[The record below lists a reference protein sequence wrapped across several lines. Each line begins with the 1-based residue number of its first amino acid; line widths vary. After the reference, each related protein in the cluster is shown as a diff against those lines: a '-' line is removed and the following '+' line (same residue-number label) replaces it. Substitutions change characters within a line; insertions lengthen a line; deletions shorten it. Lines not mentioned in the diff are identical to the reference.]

1 MEISGRDP
9 VQQIK
14 DLFEI
19 DRLQPQD
26 RLPPERILAER
37 LNLPRS
43 AVRKALA
50 VLEEEGRIW
59 RHVGRGTFV
68 GARPND
74 EQTVLTTV
82 MAETNP
88 SEIMEARLVLEPK
101 LASLA
106 ALKATIKDLD
116 RMDTYLNRSV
126 EAAAISDF
134 EHWDSLLHSAVAK
147 ASGNSML
154 YSLFQVVNNTRQD
167 ALWGRLKEASLTPD
181 RRKHYCQQH
190 EEIVK
195 ALKNRDATKAEEAM
209 QTHIETVQGHLLSL
223 PSKKS
228 E

>member
-14 DLFEI
+14 DLLEI

-26 RLPPERILAER
+26 RLPPERVLSER
-37 LNLPRS
+37 LNIPRS

-59 RHVGRGTFV
+59 RQVGRGTFV
-68 GARPND
+68 GARPTD

-82 MAETNP
+82 TAETNP
-88 SEIMEARLVLEPK
+88 AEIMEARLVLEPK
-101 LASLA
+101 LAALA

-116 RMDTYLNRSV
+116 QMDTYLKRAL
-126 EAAAISDF
+126 EAATIPEF

-147 ASGNSML
+147 SSDNSML

-181 RRKHYCQQH
+181 RRTQYCQQH

-195 ALKNRDATKAEEAM
+195 ALKNRDAARAEEAM
-209 QTHIETVQGHLLSL
+209 RTHIETVLGHLLSL
-223 PSKKS
+223 N
-228 E
+228 